1 MQGLAWQT
9 RTEKSGAPDAG
20 VVTITEFE
28 KGEGVSTRQ
37 LRRLKGAFSGTIFEY
52 QLNAT
57 GKSMKVTDGKF
68 NLINGN
74 YQK

>member
-28 KGEGVSTRQ
+28 KGEEVSTRQ
-37 LRRLKGAFSGTIFEY
+37 LRRLKGAFLRYNIRVSIECYRKIYEGY
-52 QLNAT
+52 GQQ
-57 GKSMKVTDGKF
+57 V
-68 NLINGN
+68 
-74 YQK
+74 